1 MPAPEVAI
9 SGDRFPRRARLR
21 QRVEFDRCY
30 RQGRRH
36 HAGAFTLHAVSGAGP
51 VARIGT
57 TVSRRVGGSVER
69 QRLKRWTR
77 EVFRRSAS
85 RAALAGCDLVVH
97 FKPGA
102 AALAFAAFR
111 GELERL
117 LAEAARRRRSP

>member
-1 MPAPEVAI
+1 MPAPAVAI

-30 RQGRRH
+30 RQGRRL
-36 HAGAFTLHAVSGAGP
+36 HAGAFTVHAVSGAGP

-77 EVFRRSAS
+77 EVFRRSES
-85 RAALAGCDLVVH
+85 RPGLAGCDLVVH

-102 AALAFAAFR
+102 AAVPFAEFQR
-111 GELERL
+111 DLERL